1 MINIGE
7 LKDGELA
14 RTLTQLHSFNRN
26 NWRLKEELS
35 RYWKEYDADGNDS
48 LDHAEL
54 RHFIKSFFKEYHVRL
69 PVTDEFIDA
78 TFREIDANHDGKI
91 QFDELL
97 AFATKFIKPLLVQY
111 ETVREMQESNPA
123 QASNQKKAE

>member
-35 RYWKEYDADGNDS
+35 RYWKEYDTDGNDT

-54 RHFIKSFFKEYHVRL
+54 RHFIVSFFKEYHVRL

-78 TFREIDANHDGKI
+78 TFREIDENKDGMI

-97 AFATKFIKPLLVQY
+97 AFATRFIKTLLVQY
-111 ETVREMQESNPA
+111 ETVREMMEQQSPGIPN
-123 QASNQKKAE
+123 SKRAE